1 MDDSFRMIETKLACA
16 KYSSMIVFNYLYIT
30 AMAIALL
37 GWGISAHADDDVTVV
52 APPQTTTTSSQKT
65 VASNGSEVVHK
76 SLHKKKKTVPA
87 ADSTVAATSTSPPVA
102 TAPKATAETKT
113 VQKKPA
119 VAAAPTVTMPA
130 PAAPIQVPVVV
141 VAPARTPVPAPII
154 RGTLTADPAPSQSL
168 SPATGP
174 TSLVPTV
181 ETGLPVARYP
191 GMGSPIKGVS
201 TYVPAN
207 LILSSGKPLTGSTT
221 HQPYY
226 AGALPPSVISL
237 TSSAA
242 GSFSTPSRTTTP
254 SSDFVF
260 TNYSHKTR
268 VTYPWKSGIITT
280 MFWIGEGG
288 SNISSTDNIGS
299 AWDEHWRTSNRGT
312 DDPNDRNGYSP
323 ADHAPTVNPF
333 YVALPFND
341 LAFPD
346 KARQWLPAGW
356 YRRPE
361 DGKQVSACKDRW
373 VEIKN
378 AQGRP
383 CYAQW
388 EDVGPLRYDH
398 AEYVF
403 GPERP
408 DTYTRAGLDVSPAV
422 AQYLDIDGG
431 KRAITS
437 WRFVDDEDVPPGAWL
452 KYDEQAVIY
461 TALHQMRNSKPSSVD
476 LPIQRATEPIED
488 SSSIDSNKKKVDA
501 SKG

>member
-1 MDDSFRMIETKLACA
+1 MVS
-16 KYSSMIVFNYLYIT
+16 T
-30 AMAIALL
+30 AY
-37 GWGISAHADDDVTVV
+37 T
-52 APPQTTTTSSQKT
+52 PY
-65 VASNGSEVVHK
+65 
-76 SLHKKKKTVPA
+76 PA
-87 ADSTVAATSTSPPVA
+87 ATAQTS
-102 TAPKATAETKT
+102 
-113 VQKKPA
+113 
-119 VAAAPTVTMPA
+119 
-130 PAAPIQVPVVV
+130 
-141 VAPARTPVPAPII
+141 VAPAPLTNSANAKSAPA
-154 RGTLTADPAPSQSL
+154 LNPASTQVVISAAA
-168 SPATGP
+168 SNPA
-174 TSLVPTV
+174 SLVPSV

-191 GMGSPIKGVS
+191 GMGTPIKGVS
-201 TYVPAN
+201 TYVPTT
-207 LILSSGKPLTGSTT
+207 LDLTSRKSLTGSTT
-221 HQPYY
+221 HPAYF
-226 AGALPPSVISL
+226 ASALPPSVVSL

-242 GSFSTPSRTTTP
+242 GSFSSPSRTTSP

-260 TNYSHKTR
+260 INFARKSR
-268 VTYPWKSGIITT
+268 VTYPWKTGIITT

-288 SNISSTDNIGS
+288 SNISSTDNVAS
-299 AWDEHWRTSNRGT
+299 AWDENWRSSNRGS
-312 DDPNDRNGYSP
+312 DNPNDRNGYSP

-346 KARQWLPAGW
+346 KAREWLPAGW
-356 YRRPE
+356 YRRPK

-422 AQYLDIDGG
+422 AQYLDIDGN

-461 TALHQMRNSKPSSVD
+461 TALHQLRNSKPSD

-488 SSSIDSNKKKVDA
+488 PSNLDSNKKKVDA